1 MPLGS
6 RLAVHTLNCQGR
18 REGHRHG
25 YGHEHGHGHGH
36 GGCAFV
42 LVSRCYRAKHTGIMI
57 VNVPQPLRVTSSY
70 IGLPAIRDS
79 LVPFAS
85 RPPLPSVSGTAYRQ
99 PAHRKRSHRIQVISL
114 HRQPGHTQSCT
125 CPTLFTLLASKHE
138 ARITVTVGASVL
150 LPCPDSHLSS
160 QACLQASEP
169 TLPIRPSQAARAS
182 PPRSQGHH
190 HQSQRQ
196 RRSQNHIDRQRHLY
210 LRYRLEPSRRNSSV
224 SDNNQ
229 LPIPLRLLPSP
240 PA

>member
-1 MPLGS
+1 MILLCHSPLDHPYLPSLGQHTVS
-6 RLAVHTLNCQGR
+6 QRIERDPIVFKSSLCIVSQATLN
-18 REGHRHG
+18 
-25 YGHEHGHGHGH
+25 
-36 GGCAFV
+36 
-42 LVSRCYRAKHTGIMI
+42 RA
-57 VNVPQPLRVTSSY
+57 LA
-70 IGLPAIRDS
+70 L
-79 LVPFAS
+79 L
-85 RPPLPSVSGTAYRQ
+85 
-99 PAHRKRSHRIQVISL
+99 
-114 HRQPGHTQSCT
+114 
-125 CPTLFTLLASKHE
+125 TLLASKHE